1 MTNTPTIKQE
11 LNETDPL
18 DGPEAS
24 LMNGIGLPMM
34 AQSVPLAALSEG
46 PYFPMQHEGHQF
58 GNGEYQHVQYSRPS
72 ESHQHYQQEAPQG
85 SQSQSSSADNDQEE
99 EQHAETNRDQQQT
112 SNPRPSAASAAARKK

>member
-11 LNETDPL
+11 FEQSDPL

-34 AQSVPLAALSEG
+34 AQSVPLAALTEG
-46 PYFPMQHEGHQF
+46 PYFPMSHENHQF
-58 GNGEYQHVQYSRPS
+58 GNGGYQHVQFPGPS
-72 ESHQHYQQEAPQG
+72 DPGQLYQQEGPQG

-99 EQHAETNRDQQQT
+99 EQQAETNRDQQQQ
-112 SNPRPSAASAAARKK
+112 SNPRASAAIATRKK